1 MNHVTFKKW
10 DVVKHL
16 KTSKDEVLYLDACLA
31 EGDPAL
37 MAAALGDIAR
47 ARGMSQVARDTGMS
61 RESLYRS
68 LSGEGNPEF
77 ATVMKVIKALG
88 IRLHTSAAA
97 S

>member
-1 MNHVTFKKW
+1 MKKTTFKKW
-10 DVVKHL
+10 DVVEHL
-16 KTSKDEVLYLDACLA
+16 KTDKDMALYLDASLA
-31 EGDPAL
+31 EGDSAL
-37 MAAALGDIAR
+37 VAAALGDIAR

-88 IRLHTSAAA
+88 IRLHTSAIAP
-97 S
+97 

>member
-47 ARGMSQVARDTGMS
+47 ARGS
-61 RESLYRS
+61 R
-68 LSGEGNPEF
+68 
-77 ATVMKVIKALG
+77 K
-88 IRLHTSAAA
+88 
-97 S
+97 